1 MYILFYRKLKHF
13 TGVLM
18 ILYQTNLKNITSI
31 KLADFFVR
39 WPKPPSPETHLKI
52 LENSSHIVLAIDEN
66 INQVIGFINAVSDK
80 TLSAYL
86 PLLEVLPKYQ
96 KQGIGSELVKRI
108 LDQLIDLYMI
118 DLACDDN
125 LVPFYNKLGMKKFR
139 AMGIRNYDKQSGV
152 V

>member
-1 MYILFYRKLKHF
+1 
-13 TGVLM
+13 M
-18 ILYQTNLKNITSI
+18 ILYQTNLKNITST
-31 KLADFFVR
+31 KLAGFFVG

-52 LENSSHIVLAIDEN
+52 LENSSHIVLAIDKN

-108 LDQLIDLYMI
+108 LYQLKDFYMI

-125 LVPFYNKLGMKKFR
+125 LIPFYNKLGMKKIR